1 MERITRTECLLLF
14 GMFGRLHNKTYFI
27 DFPSDDEGDEMWEED
42 TRLRVFDGQD
52 LTHHIKEISLPSL
65 NEVNDEGGMA
75 ICKWSNS
82 LYVWQCAPPTFPP
95 RSDIWHLV
103 PKGDG
108 GIEVLEWPAYDPSYD
123 SLDFMSCDN
132 FINDLSVLDD
142 GNVLVS
148 RSLYCVDCMRDSV
161 LSIHKPDG
169 SAIRS
174 IKLACDAQLSN
185 VTMKSNGN
193 FVYAQLIDNHRG
205 ECVIREADRDGKAFR
220 CFHCFQRLLEFRVGR
235 KHLFLDAYD
244 RVIFHDGCYKFI
256 FLDCELN
263 FLGQVE
269 TLEMQVPLARL
280 DDNILMFADFDKD
293 ANEMVVVHESGEALF
308 LKLTI

>member
-1 MERITRTECLLLF
+1 MVC
-14 GMFGRLHNKTYFI
+14 
-27 DFPSDDEGDEMWEED
+27 D
-42 TRLRVFDGQD
+42 VF
-52 LTHHIKEISLPSL
+52 
-65 NEVNDEGGMA
+65 V
-75 ICKWSNS
+75 
-82 LYVWQCAPPTFPP
+82 
-95 RSDIWHLV
+95 
-103 PKGDG
+103 
-108 GIEVLEWPAYDPSYD
+108 
-123 SLDFMSCDN
+123 
-132 FINDLSVLDD
+132 NDLSVLED
-142 GNVLVS
+142 GNVLVL
-148 RSLYCVDCMRDSV
+148 RSVYCLDCMRDSV

-174 IKLACDAQLSN
+174 IKLAYEAQLSN

-193 FVYAQLIDNHRG
+193 FVYAQLVDSRRG

-220 CFHCFQRLLEFRVGR
+220 RFPCFQKLSKFRIGR
-235 KHLFLDAYD
+235 NQLFLDAYD

-269 TLEMQVPLARL
+269 TLEMKVPLARI

-293 ANEMVVVHESGEALF
+293 TNEMVVVYWSSEALF